1 MELMVWAVIA
11 AAGALVIRVGFAVHA
26 AGMARAKNSAG
37 AVMRHLCDACVAL
50 LAFWALGYAIFA
62 SQAPVLGL
70 QWRALLGLGQGYA
83 AGSFV
88 TAALVLVA
96 TGIVPGVLAERARF
110 WPALANSALLAA
122 VVVPLAMLWTT
133 GNGWLVRL
141 GYHDPGGAGWLHLV
155 GAVTAAVGARFVG
168 ARTGKF
174 NRDGS
179 SSAIP
184 GHSVPLAGIAVVIL
198 LAGFFALLAGLS
210 PADTAAVGTNVLVAA
225 AAAGLASAVLGQ
237 IRFYKPDVHLTCA
250 GIVGGLVAV
259 SAGADQL
266 GSLGAV
272 IVGAVAGVLV
282 PLALLTVD
290 LRLRIDD
297 PSGNIAVHGVGA
309 IWGLLATPLFAR
321 GLDLPHRL
329 RQLGAHALAILALAA
344 LAGGLS
350 LVLWTILKR
359 LTRLRASEADEFDG
373 LDIAEHDL
381 AAYPDFQQTMIKSY
395 HLREV

>member
-62 SQAPVLGL
+62 SQAPVVGL
-70 QWRALLGLGQGYA
+70 QWRALLGIGQGYS

-110 WPALANSALLAA
+110 WPALASSALLAA
-122 VVVPLAMLWTT
+122 VVVPIAMLWTT
-133 GNGWLVRL
+133 GNGWLVHL

-184 GHSVPLAGIAVVIL
+184 GHSVPLAGIAVVVL
-198 LAGFFALLAGLS
+198 LAGFFALLVGLS
-210 PADTAAVGTNVLVAA
+210 PAHTPAVATNVFVAA

-272 IVGAVAGVLV
+272 LIGAVAGVVV

-329 RQLGAHALAILALAA
+329 KQLGAHALGILTLAALAA
-344 LAGGLS
+344 LCS

-359 LTRLRASEADEFDG
+359 LTRVRASEADEFDG

>member
-1 MELMVWAVIA
+1 
-11 AAGALVIRVGFAVHA
+11 
-26 AGMARAKNSAG
+26 
-37 AVMRHLCDACVAL
+37 
-50 LAFWALGYAIFA
+50 
-62 SQAPVLGL
+62 
-70 QWRALLGLGQGYA
+70 
-83 AGSFV
+83 
-88 TAALVLVA
+88 
-96 TGIVPGVLAERARF
+96 
-110 WPALANSALLAA
+110 
-122 VVVPLAMLWTT
+122 MLWTT
-133 GNGWLVRL
+133 ANGWLVRL
-141 GYHDPGGAGWLHLV
+141 GYHDPGGAGWLHLI

-198 LAGFFALLAGLS
+198 LAGFFALLVGLS
-210 PADTAAVGTNVLVAA
+210 PADTPAVGTNVLLAA

>member
-11 AAGALVIRVGFAVHA
+11 AAGALVMRVGFAVHA
-26 AGMARAKNSAG
+26 AGMARSKNSAG
-37 AVMRHLCDACVAL
+37 ALMRHLCDWSVAV
-50 LAFWALGYAIFA
+50 LAFWALGDAIYA
-62 SQAPVLGL
+62 SQARVLGL
-70 QWRALLGLGQGYA
+70 EWRALFGIGQGHSA
-83 AGSFV
+83 FAFV

-110 WPALANSALLAA
+110 WPALASSALLAGL
-122 VVVPLAMLWTT
+122 VVPVAMLWTS

-155 GAVTAAVGARFVG
+155 AAVSAAVGARFVG

-184 GHSVPLAGIAVVIL
+184 GHSVPLAGTGVMVL
-198 LAGFFALLAGLS
+198 FLGFFALLVGVS
-210 PADTAAVGTNVLVAA
+210 PADTLAVGANVLVAA
-225 AAAGLASAVLGQ
+225 AAAGLASVLLGQ
-237 IRFYKPDVHLTCA
+237 FRFYKPDVHLTCA
-250 GIVGGLVAV
+250 GVVGALVAI
-259 SAGADQL
+259 SAGAGEV

-272 IVGAVAGVLV
+272 IIGAVAGVLV

-297 PSGNIAVHGVGA
+297 PSGNVAIHGVGA

-321 GLDLPHRL
+321 GLDASHRAK
-329 RQLGAHALAILALAA
+329 QLGAHALGILALAA
-344 LAGGLS
+344 LAALCS
-350 LVLWTILKR
+350 LVLWALLQR
-359 LTRLRASEADEFDG
+359 VTRLRASEADEFDG